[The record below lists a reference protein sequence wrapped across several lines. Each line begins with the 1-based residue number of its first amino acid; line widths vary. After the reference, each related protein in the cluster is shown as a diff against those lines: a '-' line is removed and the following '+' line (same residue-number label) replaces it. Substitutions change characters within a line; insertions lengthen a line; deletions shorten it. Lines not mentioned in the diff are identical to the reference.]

1 MPGVPLLPGILSANA
16 RIIVEIAFGA
26 NLNADASNW
35 ESGVS
40 QWIDVTT
47 DVIQDQPI
55 TISPMGRSDR
65 FSQAQ
70 PAGCTLR
77 LNNSSGAYSRG
88 PASSNWPYVRPN
100 TPLRVTVTLNGITL
114 YRRFFGYIESW
125 EPHEDDA
132 STKSPWVAVTA
143 WGKTHMLDIGTRRV
157 LSPVTRAIL
166 GDASTYGLYQYW
178 PCEDDTSATQS
189 GSAVGGVPLQYDG
202 QPVVAGLNVNT
213 VPSAAGSGSWQDAG
227 LPPQGTLPLPR
238 LDNGARMLASF
249 PPGNATA
256 WTVQFAAWTSRDEYS
271 DTPTL
276 DRTFAEWTTPGGTYV
291 DWKVIA
297 DYNDPTFGFVVKVV
311 ATKPN
316 GSTSQVE
323 IDGIL
328 ASRLVEYRVSASQAG
343 SNISVSINMHGAV
356 YGASGTFT
364 SATLTGVAS
373 FIANP
378 LSQVTADFFAVGQV
392 RIWNTSTAP
401 HYQMLAPTFGSPVA
415 WYSYWSEDPVTRIS
429 RLCAQEGGLGIP
441 IVSTGTSNINMGAQ
455 STGKLIDLLRECEAA
470 DQGVLYDGVSQG
482 LAYISRSAKYN
493 QSAALTLDASSGQ
506 VAPPFEPKDQDPQRR
521 NYWTVSRNGGTTVVA
536 TDTSGPLGTGNIG
549 TLDQLVS
556 GLNLATDTLLPHVA
570 GWLLRLGTV
579 NEPYYYPTLHLDLS
593 AIPSLAA
600 NWLTTAI
607 GNRIDVTNLSTVSSR
622 NPPGTVSLI
631 LEGYTEIISP
641 YMWIVTANLS
651 QAPPW
656 QVAATGS
663 TFRLEMAGQTLAGP
677 LAAGATSL
685 SLATAPNHQP
695 FTTNGA
701 DFPVD
706 LYVNGWPVHVTAC
719 GNTLTDTASRTVSN
733 GLGTADSGQV
743 YTASGG
749 NASDY
754 SVGSGVISLSLGTVA
769 FSRKGLLP
777 ALPSGDFEAF
787 ATVVC
792 PVTASGGNISVGIIG
807 HEFSATDYYMLGVQF
822 TTAGTLLAWW
832 TRIGGAGGGIVT
844 QNAATGLSYSPGTP
858 VNIHIKYSGS
868 THTANVWTTG
878 PEPNGWQLTVTATD
892 ATLDPVKA
900 IGIRAILET
909 GNTNT
914 LPVVITFDNITI
926 PNPQVLTCSAS
937 PNTSTVPAGT
947 AVTLWRPAALAL

>member
-1 MPGVPLLPGILSANA
+1 MAGVPLLRGILPANA
-16 RIIVEIAFGA
+16 RVIVEIAFAA
-26 NLNADASNW
+26 NLAADASNW
-35 ESGVS
+35 ELAN

-65 FSQAQ
+65 FTQAQ
-70 PAGCTLR
+70 PASCTLR

-100 TPLRVTVTLNGITL
+100 TPLRVSVTLNGITL

-125 EPHEDDA
+125 EPHDDDA
-132 STKSPWVAVTA
+132 SAKSPWVAVTA
-143 WGKTHMLDIGTRRV
+143 WGRMHGLD
-157 LSPVTRAIL
+157 LKDSPVVNMLSRYHVVNGA
-166 GDASTYGLYQYW
+166 
-178 PCEDDTSATQS
+178 
-189 GSAVGGVPLQYDG
+189 SAVWPFDDGGAAVVAANAVPGGPPMTPGAVGAVFGIDVSTTLPAAGTAATLGVPGPNFDVMTSPVNIALSGLLHLDMWRKQAAEPDG
-202 QPVVAGLNVNT
+202 SETQLISLELNDSGAWTPIEVRARASQISPLIKAGYIVKVAGSTVLDSANGSPGSTMDPFNSAFHNVH
-213 VPSAAGSGSWQDAG
+213 VVFQQISANVQA
-227 LPPQGTLPLPR
+227 TL
-238 LDNGARMLASF
+238 
-249 PPGNATA
+249 
-256 WTVQFAAWTSRDEYS
+256 
-271 DTPTL
+271 
-276 DRTFAEWTTPGGTYV
+276 YV
-291 DWKVIA
+291 DGVNV
-297 DYNDPTFGFVVKVV
+297 D
-311 ATKPN
+311 
-316 GSTSQVE
+316 S
-323 IDGIL
+323 
-328 ASRLVEYRVSASQAG
+328 
-343 SNISVSINMHGAV
+343 H
-356 YGASGTFT
+356 TFT
-364 SATLTGVAS
+364 SATLPSVLKTVHLRNSVVAGSGTGNFDVQS
-373 FIANP
+373 VIAVNT
-378 LSQVTADFFAVGQV
+378 TAAGAPSWTVGSV
-392 RIWNTSTAP
+392 R
-401 HYQMLAPTFGSPVA
+401 YLGELAT
-415 WYSYWSEDPVTRIS
+415 DRLT
-429 RLCAQEGGLGIP
+429 RLCAEEGLGTP
-441 IVSTGTSNINMGAQ
+441 LVLTGTSNMAMGIQ
-455 STGKLIDLLRECEAA
+455 KSGKLVDLLRECESA

-482 LAYISRSAKYN
+482 LAYISRAAKYN
-493 QSAALTLDASSGQ
+493 QAATLTLDASAGQ

-521 NYWTVSRNGGTTVVA
+521 NYWVIGRRDGSSAVA
-536 TDTSGPLGTGNIG
+536 TDTTGPLGTDAIG
-549 TLDQLVS
+549 FLRQSVS
-556 GLNLATDTLLPHVA
+556 DLNLSSDTPLPHIA

-600 NWLTTAI
+600 NWLATAI
-607 GNRIDVTNLSTVSSR
+607 GNRIDVPNLSTVSAR
-622 NPPGTVSLI
+622 NPPGVVSVI

-641 YMWIVTANLS
+641 DMWTVTANCS
-651 QAPPW
+651 QASPW

-663 TFRLEMAGQTLAGP
+663 TFRLEMAGQTLAAP

-685 SLATAPNHQP
+685 NLATAPNHQP
-695 FTTNGA
+695 FTANGA

-733 GLGTADSGQV
+733 GLGTADSGQS
-743 YTASGG
+743 YTANGG

-754 SVGSGVISLSLGTVA
+754 SVGSGVISLSLGSVGA
-769 FSRKGLLP
+769 SRKGLLP

-832 TRIGGAGGGIVT
+832 TRVGGAGGGIVT
-844 QNAATGLSYSPGTP
+844 QNAATGLSYSPGTS

-914 LPVVITFDNITI
+914 LPVVVTFDNISI
-926 PNPQVLTCSAS
+926 PNPQVLTCSAA
-937 PNTSTVPAGT
+937 PNVSTVPAGT